1 MPVRRQVTMRKVSAW
16 LVCSSLTLWLSAPI
30 SAQSTRVY
38 AGGLAGA
45 SGGRRGP
52 VDVGTTAVAGGL
64 IGVRLS
70 PAWSVELE
78 MDRGFASPPDRV
90 SETLW
95 ISYAPPGSSFAEIE
109 RLGVRARF
117 VYRDRP
123 GTGVSALAVWKSRSA
138 RPINVAVFGG
148 LSQRQ
153 FSSRTIR
160 TITRLPEDLVVSP
173 NDPNVR
179 DADEART
186 ITGRGLT
193 GGAMA
198 VFRIARAL
206 TLSPEFRV
214 TAGII
219 TDESTYIDVGG
230 RVRLMWGF

>member
-1 MPVRRQVTMRKVSAW
+1 MRNVLPS
-16 LVCSSLTLWLSAPI
+16 LVCSGLVLWLSVPLP
-30 SAQSTRVY
+30 AQSTRVY
-38 AGGLAGA
+38 VGGLAGA
-45 SGGRRGP
+45 SDGSRGP
-52 VDVGTTAVAGGL
+52 VDVGTIVTAGGL
-64 IGVRLS
+64 VGVRLS

-90 SETLW
+90 TDTLW

-117 VYRDRP
+117 LYRDRP
-123 GTGVSALAVWKSRSA
+123 KVGGSVLGVWKSRAA
-138 RPINVAVFGG
+138 RPLNVALFGG
-148 LSQRQ
+148 FSQRQ

-160 TITRLPEDLVVSP
+160 TITRVPDGMAVSP
-173 NDPNVR
+173 GDPNVR
-179 DADEART
+179 DADETRT

-198 VFRIARAL
+198 VFRVRRGL
-206 TLSPEFRV
+206 TVGPEFRA

-219 TDESTYIDVGG
+219 TDESTYTDIGG